1 MIIEPSAKSKMLGL
15 FTVKIEPSIID
26 DVKIIWP
33 DKFGDHRGFFSE
45 TFSSEKFKRRG
56 LDLTFCQD
64 NHSLSEKARTL
75 RGLHFQINPYA
86 QDKLL
91 RVTRGAI
98 YDVAVDIRVGSPTF
112 GKWVGYE
119 ISAKLWNQIFIP
131 VGFAHG
137 FCTLEDN
144 TEVMYKVTAPY
155 SPESERGI
163 AWNDDEL
170 AIEWPIGS
178 NAPILSEKD
187 TYYPQLRNLP
197 TFFKYEF

>member
-1 MIIEPSAKSKMLGL
+1 MGRQS
-15 FTVKIEPSIID
+15 
-26 DVKIIWP
+26 
-33 DKFGDHRGFFSE
+33 
-45 TFSSEKFKRRG
+45 
-56 LDLTFCQD
+56 LDLKINFPIDHVISEPNCNTEDFRAFCITFLSF
-64 NHSLSEKARTL
+64 HIRKSLRNASKNAFSL
-75 RGLHFQINPYA
+75 V
-86 QDKLL
+86 K
-91 RVTRGAI
+91 V
-98 YDVAVDIRVGSPTF
+98 SPTF
-112 GKWVGYE
+112 GEWVGYE

-155 SPESERGI
+155 SPENERGL

-170 AIEWPIGS
+170 AIDWPIDN

-187 TYYPQLRNLP
+187 TSYPELRNLP

>member
-1 MIIEPSAKSKMLGL
+1 ML
-15 FTVKIEPSIID
+15 TVKIESSNID

-45 TFSSEKFKRRG
+45 TFNSDKFKRSG
-56 LDLTFCQD
+56 LDLSFCQD
-64 NHSLSEKARTL
+64 NHSLSEKAGTL

-155 SPESERGI
+155 SPENERGL
-163 AWNDDEL
+163 AWNDGKL
-170 AIEWPIGS
+170 AIDWPIDI

-187 TYYPQLRNLP
+187 ANYPELRNSP

>member
-1 MIIEPSAKSKMLGL
+1 MKLEILGL
-15 FTVKIEPSIID
+15 FTVKIEPTKIY
-26 DVKIIWP
+26 DVKIVWP

-45 TFSSEKFKRRG
+45 TFNSEKFKLSG
-56 LDLTFCQD
+56 LDLSFCQD
-64 NHSLSEKARTL
+64 NHSLSEKAGTL

-86 QDKLL
+86 QGKLL

-98 YDVAVDIRVGSPTF
+98 YDVAVDIRAGSPTF
-112 GKWVGYE
+112 GEWVGYE

-155 SPESERGI
+155 SPENERGL

-170 AIEWPIGS
+170 AIDWPIDN

-187 TYYPQLRNLP
+187 TCYPELRNLP
-197 TFFKYEF
+197 AFFKYEF

>member
-1 MIIEPSAKSKMLGL
+1 
-15 FTVKIEPSIID
+15 VKIEATDID
-26 DVKIIWP
+26 GVKIIWP

-45 TFSSEKFKRRG
+45 TFNSEKLKSSG
-56 LDLTFCQD
+56 LDLSFCQD
-64 NHSLSEKARTL
+64 NHSLSERAGTL
-75 RGLHFQINPYA
+75 RGLHFQIRPYA

-91 RVTRGAI
+91 RVARGAI
-98 YDVAVDIRVGSPTF
+98 YDVAVDIRAGSPDF

-131 VGFAHG
+131 AGFAHG

-163 AWNDDEL
+163 AWNDEEL
-170 AIEWPIGS
+170 AIDWPIE
-178 NAPILSEKD
+178 NREPILSEKD
-187 TYYPQLRNLP
+187 TNYPELRSLP
-197 TFFKYEF
+197 EFFQYES

>member
-1 MIIEPSAKSKMLGL
+1 M
-15 FTVKIEPSIID
+15 KIEPTRID
-26 DVKIIWP
+26 DIKIIWP

-45 TFSSEKFKRRG
+45 TFNSEKFKRNG
-56 LDLTFCQD
+56 LDLSFCQD
-64 NHSLSEKARTL
+64 NHSLSEKAGTL
-75 RGLHFQINPYA
+75 RGLHFQINPCA
-86 QDKLL
+86 QGKLL

-98 YDVAVDIRVGSPTF
+98 YDVAVDIRAGSPTF
-112 GKWVGYE
+112 GEWVGYE

-155 SPESERGI
+155 SPENERGL

-170 AIEWPIGS
+170 AIDWPIDN

-187 TYYPQLRNLP
+187 TNYPELSNLP
-197 TFFKYEF
+197 TFFKYEI

>member
-1 MIIEPSAKSKMLGL
+1 MKLEILGL
-15 FTVKIEPSIID
+15 FTVKIEPTKIY
-26 DVKIIWP
+26 DVKIVWP

-45 TFSSEKFKRRG
+45 TFNSEKFKLSG
-56 LDLTFCQD
+56 LDLSFCQD
-64 NHSLSEKARTL
+64 NHSLSEKAGTL
-75 RGLHFQINPYA
+75 RGLHFQINPHA
-86 QDKLL
+86 QGKLL

-98 YDVAVDIRVGSPTF
+98 YDVAVDIRAGSPTF
-112 GKWVGYE
+112 GEWVGYE

-144 TEVMYKVTAPY
+144 TEVIYKVTAPY
-155 SPESERGI
+155 SPENERGL

-170 AIEWPIGS
+170 AIDWPID
-178 NAPILSEKD
+178 NDAPILSEKD
-187 TYYPQLRNLP
+187 TSYPELRNLP

>member
-1 MIIEPSAKSKMLGL
+1 M
-15 FTVKIEPSIID
+15 KIESSQID

-45 TFSSEKFKRRG
+45 TFNSDKFKRNG
-56 LDLTFCQD
+56 LDLSFCQD
-64 NHSLSEKARTL
+64 NHSLSEKAGTL

-119 ISAKLWNQIFIP
+119 ISAKLWNQILIP

-155 SPESERGI
+155 SPENEKGL
-163 AWNDDEL
+163 AWNDGEL
-170 AIEWPIGS
+170 AIDWPIEN

-187 TYYPQLRNLP
+187 TSYPELRNLP

>member
-1 MIIEPSAKSKMLGL
+1 MKLEILGL
-15 FTVKIEPSIID
+15 FTVKIEPTRID
-26 DVKIIWP
+26 DIKIIGP

-45 TFSSEKFKRRG
+45 TFNSEKFKLSG
-56 LDLTFCQD
+56 LDLSFCQD
-64 NHSLSEKARTL
+64 NHSLSEKAGTL
-75 RGLHFQINPYA
+75 RGMHFQINPYA
-86 QDKLL
+86 QGKLL
-91 RVTRGAI
+91 RVIRGAI
-98 YDVAVDIRVGSPTF
+98 YDVAVDIRAGSPTF
-112 GKWVGYE
+112 GEWVGYE

-155 SPESERGI
+155 SPENERGL

-170 AIEWPIGS
+170 AIDWPID
-178 NAPILSEKD
+178 NDAPILSEKD
-187 TYYPQLRNLP
+187 TSYPELRNLP

>member
-1 MIIEPSAKSKMLGL
+1 M
-15 FTVKIEPSIID
+15 KIEPSTID
-26 DVKIIWP
+26 DVKIVWP

-45 TFSSEKFKRRG
+45 TFNSEKFKRSG
-56 LDLTFCQD
+56 LDLSFCQD
-64 NHSLSEKARTL
+64 NHSLSEKAGTL

-86 QDKLL
+86 QGKLL

-112 GKWVGYE
+112 GKWVSYE

-137 FCTLEDN
+137 FITLEDN

-155 SPESERGI
+155 SPENERGL
-163 AWNDDEL
+163 AWNDGEL
-170 AIEWPIGS
+170 DIDWPIDS

-187 TYYPQLRNLP
+187 TSYPELRNLP
-197 TFFKYEF
+197 TFFKYEI

>member
-1 MIIEPSAKSKMLGL
+1 MLGL
-15 FTVKIEPSIID
+15 FTVKIELAAID

-45 TFSSEKFKRRG
+45 TFSSEKFKRSG
-56 LDLTFCQD
+56 LDLNFCQD
-64 NHSLSEKARTL
+64 NHSLSEKAGTL

-119 ISAKLWNQIFIP
+119 ISAKSWNQIFIP

-187 TYYPQLRNLP
+187 TNYPQLRNLP

>member
-1 MIIEPSAKSKMLGL
+1 MLGL

-45 TFSSEKFKRRG
+45 TFNSEKLKSSG
-56 LDLTFCQD
+56 LNLSFCQD
-64 NHSLSEKARTL
+64 NHSLSERAGTL
-75 RGLHFQINPYA
+75 RGLHFQISPYA

-91 RVTRGAI
+91 RVARGAI
-98 YDVAVDIRVGSPTF
+98 YDVAVDIRAGSPDF

-163 AWNDDEL
+163 AWNDEEL
-170 AIEWPIGS
+170 AIDWPIE
-178 NAPILSEKD
+178 NREPILSEKD
-187 TYYPQLRNLP
+187 TNYPELRSLP
-197 TFFKYEF
+197 EFFKYEF

>member
-1 MIIEPSAKSKMLGL
+1 MKLEILGL
-15 FTVKIEPSIID
+15 FTVKIEPTKIY
-26 DVKIIWP
+26 DVKIVWP

-45 TFSSEKFKRRG
+45 TFNSEKFKLSG
-56 LDLTFCQD
+56 LDLSFCQD
-64 NHSLSEKARTL
+64 NHSLSEKAGTL
-75 RGLHFQINPYA
+75 RGLHFQINPHA
-86 QDKLL
+86 QGKLL

-98 YDVAVDIRVGSPTF
+98 YDVAVDIRAGSPTF
-112 GKWVGYE
+112 GEWVGYE
-119 ISAKLWNQIFIP
+119 ISARLWNQIFIP

-155 SPESERGI
+155 SPENERGL

-170 AIEWPIGS
+170 AIDWPID
-178 NAPILSEKD
+178 NDAPILSEKD
-187 TYYPQLRNLP
+187 TSYPELRNLP

>member
-1 MIIEPSAKSKMLGL
+1 ML
-15 FTVKIEPSIID
+15 TVKIEPSRIA

-45 TFSSEKFKRRG
+45 TFNSEKFRRTG
-56 LDLTFCQD
+56 LDLSFCQD
-64 NHSLSEKARTL
+64 NHSLSEKAGTL

-86 QDKLL
+86 QGKLL

-98 YDVAVDIRVGSPTF
+98 YDVAVDIRAGSPTF

-155 SPESERGI
+155 SPENERGL
-163 AWNDDEL
+163 AWNDDGL
-170 AIEWPIGS
+170 GIDWPIDN

-187 TYYPQLRNLP
+187 TSYPELCNLP

>member
-1 MIIEPSAKSKMLGL
+1 M
-15 FTVKIEPSIID
+15 KIESSEID
-26 DVKIIWP
+26 DVKIVWP

-45 TFSSEKFKRRG
+45 TFNSEKFKMGG
-56 LDLTFCQD
+56 LDLSFCQD
-64 NHSLSEKARTL
+64 NHSLSEKAGTL
-75 RGLHFQINPYA
+75 RGLHFQINPHA
-86 QDKLL
+86 QGKLL

-98 YDVAVDIRVGSPTF
+98 YDVAVDIRAGSPTF

-155 SPESERGI
+155 SPENERGL

-170 AIEWPIGS
+170 AIDWPIDNES
-178 NAPILSEKD
+178 PILSEKD
-187 TYYPQLRNLP
+187 TSYPELRNLP

>member
-1 MIIEPSAKSKMLGL
+1 MKLEILGL
-15 FTVKIEPSIID
+15 FTVKIEPTKIY
-26 DVKIIWP
+26 DVKIVWP

-45 TFSSEKFKRRG
+45 TFNSEKFKLSG
-56 LDLTFCQD
+56 LDLSFCQD
-64 NHSLSEKARTL
+64 NHSLSEKAGTL

-86 QDKLL
+86 QGKLL

-98 YDVAVDIRVGSPTF
+98 YDVAVDIRAGSPTF
-112 GKWVGYE
+112 GEWVGYE

-144 TEVMYKVTAPY
+144 TEVIYKVTAPY
-155 SPESERGI
+155 SPENERGL

-170 AIEWPIGS
+170 AIDWPID
-178 NAPILSEKD
+178 NDAPILSEKD
-187 TYYPQLRNLP
+187 TSYPELRNLP

>member
-1 MIIEPSAKSKMLGL
+1 MELEILGL
-15 FTVKIEPSIID
+15 FTVKIEPTRID
-26 DVKIIWP
+26 DVKIVWA

-45 TFSSEKFKRRG
+45 TFNSEKFKLGG
-56 LDLTFCQD
+56 LDLSFCQV
-64 NHSLSEKARTL
+64 NHSLSEKAGTL

-86 QDKLL
+86 QGKLL

-98 YDVAVDIRVGSPTF
+98 YDVAVDIRAGSPTF
-112 GKWVGYE
+112 GEWVGYE

-155 SPESERGI
+155 SPENERGL

-170 AIEWPIGS
+170 AIDWPID
-178 NAPILSEKD
+178 NDAPILSEKD
-187 TYYPQLRNLP
+187 TSYPELRNLP

>member
-1 MIIEPSAKSKMLGL
+1 LKKIGL
-15 FTVKIEPSIID
+15 SIVKIEATDID
-26 DVKIIWP
+26 GVKIIWP

-45 TFSSEKFKRRG
+45 TFNSEKLKSSG
-56 LDLTFCQD
+56 LDLSFCQD
-64 NHSLSEKARTL
+64 NHSLSERAGTL
-75 RGLHFQINPYA
+75 RGLHFQIRPYA

-98 YDVAVDIRVGSPTF
+98 YDVAVDIRAGSPDF

-131 VGFAHG
+131 AGFAHG

-163 AWNDDEL
+163 AWNDEEL
-170 AIEWPIGS
+170 AIDWPIE
-178 NAPILSEKD
+178 NREPILSEKD
-187 TYYPQLRNLP
+187 TNYPELRSLP
-197 TFFKYEF
+197 EFFQYES

>member
-1 MIIEPSAKSKMLGL
+1 MKLEILGL
-15 FTVKIEPSIID
+15 FTVKIEPTKIY
-26 DVKIIWP
+26 DVKIVWP

-45 TFSSEKFKRRG
+45 TFNSEKFKLSG
-56 LDLTFCQD
+56 LDLSFCQD
-64 NHSLSEKARTL
+64 NHSLSEKAGTL

-86 QDKLL
+86 QGKLL

-98 YDVAVDIRVGSPTF
+98 YDVAVDIRAGSPTF
-112 GKWVGYE
+112 GEWVGYE

-155 SPESERGI
+155 SPENERGL

-170 AIEWPIGS
+170 AIDWPID
-178 NAPILSEKD
+178 NDAPILSEKD
-187 TYYPQLRNLP
+187 TSYPELRNLP

>member
-1 MIIEPSAKSKMLGL
+1 MKLEILGL
-15 FTVKIEPSIID
+15 FAVKIEPTRID
-26 DVKIIWP
+26 DVKIVWP

-45 TFSSEKFKRRG
+45 TFNSEKFKVSG
-56 LDLTFCQD
+56 LDLSFCQD
-64 NHSLSEKARTL
+64 NHSLSEKAGTL
-75 RGLHFQINPYA
+75 RGMHFQINPYA
-86 QDKLL
+86 QGKLL

-98 YDVAVDIRVGSPTF
+98 YDVAVDIRAGSPTF
-112 GKWVGYE
+112 GEWVGYE

-155 SPESERGI
+155 SPENERGL

-170 AIEWPIGS
+170 AIDWPIDNES
-178 NAPILSEKD
+178 PILSEKD
-187 TYYPQLRNLP
+187 TSYPELRNLP

>member
-1 MIIEPSAKSKMLGL
+1 MKLEILGL
-15 FTVKIEPSIID
+15 FTVKIEPTKIY
-26 DVKIIWP
+26 DVKIVWP

-45 TFSSEKFKRRG
+45 TFNSEKFKLSG
-56 LDLTFCQD
+56 LDLSFCQD
-64 NHSLSEKARTL
+64 NHSLSEKAGTL
-75 RGLHFQINPYA
+75 RGLHFQINPHA
-86 QDKLL
+86 QGKLL

-98 YDVAVDIRVGSPTF
+98 YDVAVDIRAGSPTF
-112 GKWVGYE
+112 GEWVGYE

-155 SPESERGI
+155 FPENERGL

-170 AIEWPIGS
+170 AIDWPID
-178 NAPILSEKD
+178 NDAPILSEKD
-187 TYYPQLRNLP
+187 TSYPELRNLP

>member
-1 MIIEPSAKSKMLGL
+1 MKLEILGL
-15 FTVKIEPSIID
+15 FAVKIEPTRID
-26 DVKIIWP
+26 DVKIVWP
-33 DKFGDHRGFFSE
+33 DKFCDHRGFFSE
-45 TFSSEKFKRRG
+45 TFNSEKFKLSG
-56 LDLTFCQD
+56 LDLSFCQD
-64 NHSLSEKARTL
+64 NHSISEKAGTL
-75 RGLHFQINPYA
+75 RGMHFQINPYA
-86 QDKLL
+86 QGKLL

-98 YDVAVDIRVGSPTF
+98 YDVAVDIRAGSPTF
-112 GKWVGYE
+112 GEWVGYE

-155 SPESERGI
+155 SPENERGL

-170 AIEWPIGS
+170 AIDWPID
-178 NAPILSEKD
+178 NDAPILSEKD
-187 TYYPQLRNLP
+187 TSYPELRNLP

>member
-1 MIIEPSAKSKMLGL
+1 MKLEILGL
-15 FTVKIEPSIID
+15 FTVKIEPTKIY
-26 DVKIIWP
+26 DVKIVWP

-45 TFSSEKFKRRG
+45 TFNSEKFKLSG
-56 LDLTFCQD
+56 LDLSFCQD
-64 NHSLSEKARTL
+64 NHSLSEKAGTL
-75 RGLHFQINPYA
+75 RGLHFQINPHA
-86 QDKLL
+86 QGKLL

-98 YDVAVDIRVGSPTF
+98 YDVAVDIRAGSPTF
-112 GKWVGYE
+112 GEWVGYE

-144 TEVMYKVTAPY
+144 TEVIYKVTAPY
-155 SPESERGI
+155 SPENERGL

-170 AIEWPIGS
+170 AIDWPIV
-178 NAPILSEKD
+178 NDAPILSEKD
-187 TYYPQLRNLP
+187 TSYPELRNLP